1 MPRLKPCFAM
11 IGICA
16 AVSLAACSAPGDRDR
31 DRDCRVDPAVAAAL
45 AAPLLTDP
53 DLAAQNAQ
61 FAAIA
66 ADPFAPDPVGKNA
79 R

>member
-1 MPRLKPCFAM
+1 MPRLRHSFSVS
-11 IGICA
+11 GICA
-16 AVSLAACSAPGDRDR
+16 ALSLAACAAPGDRER
-31 DRDCRVDPAVAAAL
+31 GGQVDPAVAAAL

-53 DLAAQNAQ
+53 DLATQNAQ
-61 FAAIA
+61 FAAIT

>member
-1 MPRLKPCFAM
+1 MPRLRHSFSVNGIFA
-11 IGICA
+11 A
-16 AVSLAACSAPGDRDR
+16 LSLAACAAPGDRER
-31 DRDCRVDPAVAAAL
+31 DSRVDPAVAAAL

-61 FAAIA
+61 FAAIV
-66 ADPFAPDPVGKNA
+66 ADPFAPDPVGKKT

>member
-1 MPRLKPCFAM
+1 MPRLKPSFSV

-16 AVSLAACSAPGDRDR
+16 ALSLAACAAPGDRDR
-31 DRDCRVDPAVAAAL
+31 DRDGQVDPAVAAAL

-53 DLAAQNAQ
+53 DLATQNAQ
-61 FAAIA
+61 FAVIA
-66 ADPFAPDPVGKNA
+66 ADPFAPDPVGKAA